1 MNTDNYE
8 ALNYSTLKAET
19 TYHRPLQVLPERVTA
34 SSPAT
39 DVMTDFTKVAAITM
53 GPCATINAAE
63 QRMIA
68 SNVRL
73 LLVTEQSNKILGI
86 ITAND
91 IQGDRPIKYLQKI
104 GGGKREEIYLQDIMT
119 PADQLDV
126 LRMSDVQKVMV
137 GDIVETMK
145 CVGRQHALVVDEDA
159 NGQQTLRGIFSTK
172 QISRQLGIEIDTA
185 EIART
190 FAEIDEALRASA

>member
-1 MNTDNYE
+1 MNTENYE
-8 ALNYSTLKAET
+8 VLSYSTLKPDT
-19 TYHRPLQVLPERVTA
+19 TYHRPLQVLPERVQA
-34 SSPAT
+34 NSPAT
-39 DVMTDFTKVAAITM
+39 DVMTDFTKVTAISM

-86 ITAND
+86 ITATD
-91 IQGDRPIKYLQKI
+91 IQGDRPLKYLQKV

-119 PADQLDV
+119 PADKLDV
-126 LRMSDVQKVMV
+126 LSMRDVEKSMV

-145 CVGRQHALVVDEDA
+145 RVGRQHALVVDTDDT
-159 NGQQTLRGIFSTK
+159 GHQTLRGIFSTK
-172 QISRQLGIEIDTA
+172 QISRQLGVEIDTA

-190 FAEIDEALRASA
+190 FAELEEALRATA